1 MKAFVAFVGGVAVAV
16 AMQAMIAGA
25 TPSDDPVAGAGLKL
39 ELELLK
45 TQVETSKVEM
55 SSRVQR
61 LEFDLATISGRLQS
75 LESGEAKQIPL
86 ERVN

>member
-1 MKAFVAFVGGVAVAV
+1 MKTFVAFTFGVAVAT

-25 TPSDDPVAGAGLKL
+25 TPSNDPVAGAGLKL

-45 TQVETSKVEM
+45 TQVETGNVEM
-55 SSRVQR
+55 VSRVQR
-61 LEFDLATISGRLQS
+61 LESDSKTINSRLQS